1 LKENIWEKDMK
12 FKHLLLIILILSTLI
27 LLFSCGETPNQEV
40 KEYTVTFDSN
50 GGTSV
55 EAQVVE
61 ENKRASAPNDPT
73 KEGYTFLGWYV
84 GDEKWSFISHTITEN
99 ITLKAKWEI
108 KSYTVTFDANG
119 GEGGKSV
126 TVEHG
131 GTLLAPMPTRANYS
145 FEGWYLG
152 ETKWSFKT
160 DKVTSDITLVAKWEP
175 FTKTVTFDANGGTIT
190 EKTRKVKY
198 GEAIGTLPTP
208 TKDGW
213 LFVGWYDSDDVNY
226 ENKID
231 EAYVITSSIK
241 LVAFLEKLDG

>member
-1 LKENIWEKDMK
+1 MK
-12 FKHLLLIILILSTLI
+12 FKHLLLIILVLSTLV

-108 KSYTVTFDANG
+108 KSYTVRYLNFM
-119 GEGGKSV
+119 SV
-126 TVEHG
+126 
-131 GTLLAPMPTRANYS
+131 GT
-145 FEGWYLG
+145 
-152 ETKWSFKT
+152 KIK
-160 DKVTSDITLVAKWEP
+160 K
-175 FTKTVTFDANGGTIT
+175 
-190 EKTRKVKY
+190 KY
-198 GEAIGTLPTP
+198 
-208 TKDGW
+208 
-213 LFVGWYDSDDVNY
+213 
-226 ENKID
+226 
-231 EAYVITSSIK
+231 
-241 LVAFLEKLDG
+241 